1 MINPFKQLEIIKTEV
16 FTSLPQK
23 FRKKSR
29 TAWSDPNRQGA
40 EVECFLEGPSFDRQG
55 NLYCVDIPFG
65 RVFRISPKGD
75 WELVIQYD
83 GWPNGLKFHK
93 DGRAFIACYK
103 KGLLVLD
110 TKTGKLQLLKYDS
123 NGNGTVDTWSYMDG
137 VRILRI
143 EIDADEDGKLDRW
156 EHYGAD
162 QKLEKVGLSPSGD
175 GKATRTEWHEQDVLV
190 RAEEDTDED
199 GRTDK
204 WETYENGR
212 LTAVAF
218 DTLHRG
224 TPDRRLIYGP
234 DGSVRVDE
242 R

>member
-1 MINPFKQLEIIKTEV
+1 MKLALLAA
-16 FTSLPQK
+16 SLVATLACG
-23 FRKKSR
+23 S
-29 TAWSDPNRQGA
+29 AA
-40 EVECFLEGPSFDRQG
+40 EPARA
-55 NLYCVDIPFG
+55 
-65 RVFRISPKGD
+65 RIAP
-75 WELVIQYD
+75 EY
-83 GWPNGLKFHK
+83 
-93 DGRAFIACYK
+93 
-103 KGLLVLD
+103 D

-234 DGSVRVDE
+234 DGSVRVEVDAAGDG
-242 R
+242 RFVASGVSSRPAPRR